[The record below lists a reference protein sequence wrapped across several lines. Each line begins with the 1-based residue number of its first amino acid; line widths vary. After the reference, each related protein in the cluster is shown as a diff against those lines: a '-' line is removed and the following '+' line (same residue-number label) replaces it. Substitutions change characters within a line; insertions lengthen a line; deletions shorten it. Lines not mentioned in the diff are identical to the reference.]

1 MRFVYLHGFAS
12 GPQSRK
18 AQAFRNTLG
27 HSGIEVDVPDLAE
40 GDFEH
45 LTISRQ
51 LLVVEKLISGEPA
64 RLIGSSMGG
73 YLATLYAA
81 AHPEIDRL
89 VLLAPAFGFTARW
102 EQLMGP
108 EKLLAWKQT
117 GQTEVFHYGDN
128 ALRPLRYD
136 LYQDALKY
144 PAEPDFDQPALI
156 FHGLNDTVVPIGL
169 SRQFAS
175 SHPNT
180 QLTELDSDHEL
191 LNVLRYITDT
201 AVPFLN
207 AVMPSPEV

>member
-1 MRFVYLHGFAS
+1 
-12 GPQSRK
+12 
-18 AQAFRNTLG
+18 
-27 HSGIEVDVPDLAE
+27 
-40 GDFEH
+40 
-45 LTISRQ
+45 
-51 LLVVEKLISGEPA
+51 
-64 RLIGSSMGG
+64 
-73 YLATLYAA
+73 
-81 AHPEIDRL
+81 
-89 VLLAPAFGFTARW
+89 
-102 EQLMGP
+102 
-108 EKLLAWKQT
+108 
-117 GQTEVFHYGDN
+117 
-128 ALRPLRYD
+128 LRYD